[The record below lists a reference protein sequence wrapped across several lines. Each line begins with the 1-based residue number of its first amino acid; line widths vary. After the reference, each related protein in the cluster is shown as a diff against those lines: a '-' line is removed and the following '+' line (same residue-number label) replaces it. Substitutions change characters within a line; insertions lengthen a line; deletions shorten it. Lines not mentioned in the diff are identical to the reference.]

1 MRPNDTAVI
10 IGSGGIGQILIQ
22 ILKASGVRVVAT
34 SRTTGKLEIAKE
46 LGADL
51 TLRQDHPE
59 TFKEIR
65 QFSEGDGAQCVF
77 DCVGTSSTM
86 KASAQYVMRSGQIV
100 VIGEEPE
107 FPEIDTIQ
115 IAQRELEII
124 GTRNGSRQDIDDVIS
139 MLATGILNPPIA
151 ETFPLEKVNQA
162 LDLMKTGGVNGRI
175 VITVT

>member
-1 MRPNDTAVI
+1 
-10 IGSGGIGQILIQ
+10 
-22 ILKASGVRVVAT
+22 
-34 SRTTGKLEIAKE
+34 
-46 LGADL
+46 
-51 TLRQDHPE
+51 
-59 TFKEIR
+59 
-65 QFSEGDGAQCVF
+65 
-77 DCVGTSSTM
+77 M

-124 GTRNGSRQDIDDVIS
+124 GTRNGSRQDIADVIS

-162 LDLMKTGGVNGRI
+162 LDLMGAGGVNGRI